1 MKTCERTIPR
11 HRRKN
16 DVSKERYAFAAANDW
31 ESTLTLKTLLNKEKH
46 AANLL
51 RNDINSLIRI
61 ARDIYESDRK
71 MSLTCCIEKKHG
83 SIPGTGIGGDI
94 ALALMS
100 RMGGTSAVIRIQR
113 WSRCCK
119 SISVP
124 KCILRACQTLVAMIM
139 AGS

>member
-1 MKTCERTIPR
+1 VE
-11 HRRKN
+11 
-16 DVSKERYAFAAANDW
+16 SDW
-31 ESTLTLKTLLNKEKH
+31 TGKMRCYISPFKRGSTETTLGAVNEGIKFLL
-46 AANLL
+46 LV
-51 RNDINSLIRI
+51 DINSLIRI
-61 ARDIYESDRK
+61 ARDIYESDRE
-71 MSLTCCIEKKHG
+71 MSLRVCIEKKHG

-94 ALALMS
+94 VLALMS